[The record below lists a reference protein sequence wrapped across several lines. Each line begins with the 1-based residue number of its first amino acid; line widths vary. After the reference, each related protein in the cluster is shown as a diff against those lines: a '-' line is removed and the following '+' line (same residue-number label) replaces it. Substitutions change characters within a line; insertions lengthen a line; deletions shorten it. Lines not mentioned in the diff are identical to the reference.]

1 MFDCDGVLRELN
13 LALIHVCEKLDDFS
27 AFKVDSLANT
37 KPLLN
42 PMLLALPEDE
52 LFCLTRCYIQE
63 DIDLKQGWLNHFY
76 GDRVK
81 LLTVGKCTS
90 NWGQEYCEM
99 VGKAKFDILK
109 EIKADIYFDDD
120 PGLIREMRRL
130 NEEAKL
136 NIKMIKYG
144 CWIEEYRPD
153 VNKDETY
160 RRFDKVK

>member
-1 MFDCDGVLRELN
+1 MDNVLRELN
-13 LALIHVCEKLDDFS
+13 LALIHVCETTGDF
-27 AFKVDSLANT
+27 APFKVDSLTNT

-90 NWGQEYCEM
+90 NWGQEYCEK
-99 VGKAKFDILK
+99 VGKAKYDILK
-109 EIKADIYFDDD
+109 DIKADVYIDDD
-120 PGLIREMRRL
+120 PGLIRVIRRL
-130 NEEAKL
+130 VLADGLSLKCL
-136 NIKMIKYG
+136 KYG
-144 CWIEEYRPD
+144 PWIQEYIPA